1 MGYGSYMRSPKDLA
15 EVIVNLG
22 YRDLLEIA
30 DDLRDMNAGENEGLR
45 DMTTKYGMADTL
57 YDWAE
62 STMEEVAAAA
72 EAAKATKAAA

>member
-22 YRDLLEIA
+22 YRDLLETA
-30 DDLRDMNAGENEGLR
+30 DELRDMNAGENEGLR
-45 DMTTKYGMADTL
+45 DMSTKYGMADTL

-62 STMEEVAAAA
+62 AVMEEVQDAA
-72 EAAKATKAAA
+72 EAAKAAKAAA